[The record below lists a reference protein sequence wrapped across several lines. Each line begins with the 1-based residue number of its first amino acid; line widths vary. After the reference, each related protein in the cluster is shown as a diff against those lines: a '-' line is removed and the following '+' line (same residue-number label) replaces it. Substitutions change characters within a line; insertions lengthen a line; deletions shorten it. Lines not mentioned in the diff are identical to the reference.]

1 MKLAEKGNNLNV
13 DMTNEDATASK
24 ASESKHGQ
32 SLYSAMHDMDPRPV
46 FLWGQAVGK
55 NLCKL
60 TFSYDMD
67 LRPVFLWVKAVLKN
81 LSNLTFSHNMD
92 PRPVFPWGQT
102 TRPKIY
108 HPKYT
113 NWDFIN

>member
-1 MKLAEKGNNLNV
+1 MELAEKGNNLNV

-32 SLYSAMHDMDPRPV
+32 SLYSAIHDMDPRPV

-60 TFSYDMD
+60 TF
-67 LRPVFLWVKAVLKN
+67 
-81 LSNLTFSHNMD
+81 
-92 PRPVFPWGQT
+92 
-102 TRPKIY
+102 
-108 HPKYT
+108 
-113 NWDFIN
+113 

>member
-1 MKLAEKGNNLNV
+1 MELAEKGNNLNV

-60 TFSYDMD
+60 I
-67 LRPVFLWVKAVLKN
+67 
-81 LSNLTFSHNMD
+81 FSHDMD
-92 PRPVFPWGQT
+92 PRHAFLWGQT
-102 TRPKIY
+102 TRPKMAFSFPSYWPGILG
-108 HPKYT
+108 
-113 NWDFIN
+113 ILG